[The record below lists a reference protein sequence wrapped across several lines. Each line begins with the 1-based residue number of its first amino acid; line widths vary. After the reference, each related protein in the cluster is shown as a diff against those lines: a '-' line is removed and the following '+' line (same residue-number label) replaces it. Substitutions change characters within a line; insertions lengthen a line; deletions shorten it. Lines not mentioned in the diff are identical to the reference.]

1 MRGGGEDTACSSFP
15 PPYENQLGR
24 KISSAIAKL
33 LIKGKEAFPSPP
45 PPSSVAVAALG
56 PAVEGDAP
64 LPGRP
69 TAAPPPL
76 AVASR
81 AASAPL
87 PTVAAIR
94 SQFLSPAFHEDGPI
108 SSPVYSPS
116 LRP

>member
-1 MRGGGEDTACSSFP
+1 MRRAPQLRRKRMRGGGEDTACSSFP
-15 PPYENQLGR
+15 PPY
-24 KISSAIAKL
+24 
-33 LIKGKEAFPSPP
+33 EAFPSPP